1 MSLLSFSHLSAS
13 ASTLSLV
20 PYLAAGVGLGL
31 LHFYG
36 LWWSARLFASGTSAT
51 AAIALG
57 FARFILL
64 GSFLAFA
71 SREGAS
77 SLLAMALGVLV
88 VRPLITRSLRSATP

>member
-1 MSLLSFSHLSAS
+1 MSLLSFSHLSAA

-20 PYLAAGVGLGL
+20 AAGVGLGL

-88 VRPLITRSLRSATP
+88 ARPLIMRSATP